1 MVVPLS
7 AAVVPQPGTF
17 LRHHPPTLKIHSQIT
32 QVAELQLM
40 NHRIRVPQAHHTILQ
55 RLATVPTMLPLL
67 ERILRLLLHRPPS
80 RRTATVSQEV
90 PPLLQEVHQRLNLA
104 EMRPRLMEGSLRHLG
119 GELVGREMMV
129 LDMRKQLQARELS
142 WRAILE
148 YVAEGNLTG
157 KDGLVML
164 VAFLGRRLCMRWC

>member
-1 MVVPLS
+1 
-7 AAVVPQPGTF
+7 
-17 LRHHPPTLKIHSQIT
+17 
-32 QVAELQLM
+32 
-40 NHRIRVPQAHHTILQ
+40 
-55 RLATVPTMLPLL
+55 
-67 ERILRLLLHRPPS
+67 
-80 RRTATVSQEV
+80 
-90 PPLLQEVHQRLNLA
+90 
-104 EMRPRLMEGSLRHLG
+104 MEGSLRHLG